1 MAIANTFP
9 GLPDDADQIEAL
21 CGTGAFRPTK
31 SSVAVNR
38 RLVGLNPG
46 VQHGADH

>member
-21 CGTGAFRPTK
+21 CGTGAFRPTNE
-31 SSVAVNR
+31 VVP
-38 RLVGLNPG
+38 VFWTGC
-46 VQHGADH
+46 